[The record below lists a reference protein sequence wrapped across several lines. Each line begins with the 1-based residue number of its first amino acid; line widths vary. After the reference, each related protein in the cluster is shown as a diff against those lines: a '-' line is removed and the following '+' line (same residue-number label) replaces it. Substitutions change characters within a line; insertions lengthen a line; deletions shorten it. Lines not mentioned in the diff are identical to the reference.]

1 MKLNLSKSALNLTK
15 ESIQIEKEVFSAA
28 SSSWQEEEEEENR
41 KDSGPVI
48 NPAVFLPKKQKRK
61 WERLPE
67 NRKQKLIQKEQ
78 SKIQIKNHLKA
89 GMPKDSFQRFPH
101 RKGRSGSAETNS
113 WIQIKTAERSS
124 LSAVDGKNS
133 RSAQPKRQVWNQDER
148 NLSVSDSGLKER
160 VEEKKTVQIKVPINS
175 VTTKELKSGASKAGQ
190 AMAGTAGGIGIT
202 LETAKR
208 VASKFQQN
216 LRMQEQQKQET
227 LQKMAVSAE
236 QEKKQK
242 ESWTDADSLGRTAG
256 NITAAAVT
264 PVIHAVSTLATTLA
278 ASLMSVLLPVL
289 CAAFLVAA
297 VVAVLTSVFGGA
309 ATPAVSG
316 TAIVQVAEQEL
327 AEADRNIGGQK
338 YKEWYGINDNWC
350 AMFVSWCA
358 DQCGYIES
366 GIMPKSASVSTLLQ
380 WFQEQDLY
388 QEADSSYEPKAGDII
403 LFKETMS
410 HTGIVVG
417 YDAKTD
423 RVTTIEGNAGV
434 SDVSPFHQG
443 SRVTK
448 NVYQRTSRM
457 ITGYGTPKYPD
468 SVAGTLPGD
477 SNAEKIFHGCV
488 QAGYSEEAAAAIVGN
503 LYQEAGQDANGDI
516 NLHAAES
523 TGEGIGMVQWSF
535 GRKTAFLQFCERQGQ
550 PWPNTSVEVQLNY
563 MLYELSTNQWI
574 WSRNSAEYG
583 ADCNISLTD
592 FKTCSDIE
600 FATRVFCAKFERCH
614 LRDANLS
621 YRQQMARSAYES
633 YAK

>member
-1 MKLNLSKSALNLTK
+1 MKLHLSKSALNLAE
-15 ESIQIEKEVFSAA
+15 ESIQMEKEVLSAA
-28 SSSWQEEEEEENR
+28 SSSWQEEEEEESR
-41 KDSGPVI
+41 KDSGPAI

-67 NRKQKLIQKEQ
+67 SRKKKLIQKEQ
-78 SKIQIKNHLKA
+78 SKIQTKNHLKA
-89 GMPKDSFQRFPH
+89 GMPKNSFQRFPY
-101 RKGRSGSAETNS
+101 RKGRSRSAETNR

-133 RSAQPKRQVWNQDER
+133 RSAQSKRQVWNQDER
-148 NLSVSDSGLKER
+148 NLSISDSGFKER
-160 VEEKKTVQIKVPINS
+160 VEEKKTVQIQVPINS
-175 VTTKELKSGASKAGQ
+175 VTMKELKSGASKAGQ
-190 AMAGTAGGIGIT
+190 AMAGTAGGTGIA

-216 LRMQEQQKQET
+216 LRIQEQQKQET

-242 ESWTDADSLGRTAG
+242 ESWTDAGSLGRTAG
-256 NITAAAVT
+256 NITAAIVT
-264 PVIHAVSTLATTLA
+264 PIIHVVSTLPTTLA

-297 VVAVLTSVFGGA
+297 VMAVLTSVFGGA
-309 ATPAVSG
+309 ATPAGSG

-327 AEADRNIGGQK
+327 AEADQNIGGQK

-448 NVYQRTSRM
+448 NVYQRTSRI

-468 SVAGTLPGD
+468 SVAGILPGD

-516 NLHAAES
+516 HLHATES

-621 YRQQMARSAYES
+621 YRQQMVRSAYES

>member
-1 MKLNLSKSALNLTK
+1 MKLHLSKSALNLAE
-15 ESIQIEKEVFSAA
+15 ESIQMEKEVLSAA
-28 SSSWQEEEEEENR
+28 SSSWQEEEEAENR
-41 KDSGPVI
+41 KGSGPAI
-48 NPAVFLPKKQKRK
+48 TPAVFLPKKQKRK
-61 WERLPE
+61 WERLPGS
-67 NRKQKLIQKEQ
+67 RKQKLIQKEQ
-78 SKIQIKNHLKA
+78 SKIQAKNHWKA
-89 GMPKDSFQRFPH
+89 GMSEDSFQRFPH
-101 RKGRSGSAETNS
+101 RKGRSGLAETNR

-133 RSAQPKRQVWNQDER
+133 RSAQSKRQVWNQDER
-148 NLSVSDSGLKER
+148 NLSVSDSGFKER
-160 VEEKKTVQIKVPINS
+160 VEEKKTVQIQVPIDS
-175 VTTKELKSGASKAGQ
+175 VATKEVKSGASKAVQ
-190 AMAGTAGGIGIT
+190 TTAGTVGGTGIAV
-202 LETAKR
+202 ETAKR

-216 LRMQEQQKQET
+216 LRIQEQQKQET
-227 LQKMAVSAE
+227 LQKMAVNAE

-242 ESWTDADSLGRTAG
+242 ESWTDAGSLGRTAG
-256 NITAAAVT
+256 NITAAIVT
-264 PVIHAVSTLATTLA
+264 PIIHVVSTLATTLA

-297 VVAVLTSVFGGA
+297 VLAVLTSVFGGA
-309 ATPAVSG
+309 AAPAVSG

-327 AEADRNIGGQK
+327 AKADRNIGGQK
-338 YKEWYGINDNWC
+338 YKEWYGLNDNWC

-388 QEADSSYEPKAGDII
+388 QAADSSYEPKAGDII

-417 YDAKTD
+417 YDAETD
-423 RVTTIEGNAGV
+423 RITTIEGNSGV
-434 SDVSPFHQG
+434 SDTSPYHQG
-443 SRVTK
+443 SRVTR
-448 NVYQRTSRM
+448 NVYQRTSRI

-468 SVAGTLPGD
+468 SVTGTLPGS

-516 NLHAAES
+516 NLHAAGS
-523 TGEGIGMVQWSF
+523 TGGGIGMVQWSF

-583 ADCNISLTD
+583 ADCNISLAD

-614 LRDANLS
+614 LWEANLS

-633 YAK
+633 YAE